1 MSTSTPTEPPDL
13 RLAAPALCGWFVA
26 LVTLGTPVPVAAV
39 VAGCCAV
46 ACVGALV
53 AGRRLPRRLRYALPA
68 TLACAAAVATCVL
81 AHLMTLRSGP
91 LPALAAREGD
101 ARVELV
107 VSGDPTVGAESGPIW
122 DRGRTVTVPA
132 TLRVLTL
139 PRGTYRGRQPVLL
152 ITRAKGWSTLIP
164 GQRVA
169 ASVSVA
175 EPRDEGELAA
185 TLFAR
190 APPRLLGR
198 PPLVQRVAADLR
210 AGLRDSVAPLPADE
224 RGLLPGLV
232 VGDTSGLS
240 DRLKEEF
247 KQTGL
252 THLLAVSGANIAIA
266 SGAILALGRRA
277 RLPPRL
283 LAIVGAVGIVGF
295 VVLARP
301 EPSVLRA
308 AVMGGI
314 AMLALGTGRRHRGL
328 PALFAAVLVLVCLS
342 PALARSYGFALSVL
356 ATFGLLVLAPPWRDR
371 LVARGCPRR
380 LAEAVAVPAAAQ
392 VMCGPVIA
400 MLAAQVNVVGV
411 FANLLAA
418 PAVPP
423 VTILGVLATAVH
435 PVFPPAARL
444 LGWCTWLPAW
454 WLVHV
459 ARVMAAL
466 PGASV
471 AWPAGVAGAVGL
483 AGLTVVAFVGLPH
496 RRVRRV
502 VAVAVAGF
510 LVTSGVLR
518 VVSPTWPPSGWRLLA
533 CDVGQGDAMLL
544 EVAAHSAVVV
554 DTGPDAALMRDCLDR
569 VGVRRVPLLLITH
582 MHADHASGV
591 PAVFA
596 GRKVDAV
603 ATGALRV
610 PADEWRRVTAAA
622 ARAGLRVTQPTAG
635 TVWRIGALTLR
646 VLWPPAGYTDPTAAA
661 DDENPEGSA
670 PNNASLVVRASWPG
684 LSVLLTGDVEPPV
697 QQRIL
702 DSGADLR
709 ADVLKVPHHGSARQ
723 EPRFLAATGSRVA
736 VICVGADN
744 DYGHPAP
751 PTLRALATDGM
762 RVLRTDQ
769 DGDVA
774 ILETAQGRLAF
785 ATHPDAA
792 VPSRGPP

>member
-1 MSTSTPTEPPDL
+1 MSAPAVAERPDL
-13 RLAAPALCGWFVA
+13 RLAAPALGSWLVA
-26 LVTLGTPVPVAAV
+26 LVTLGTSVRVAAV
-39 VAGCCAV
+39 VAACCA
-46 ACVGALV
+46 AMCGAALV
-53 AGRRLPRRLRYALPA
+53 AGRRLPSRARHTVPA
-68 TLACAAAVATCVL
+68 TFACAAAVAACV
-81 AHLMTLRSGP
+81 ASHLMTLASGP
-91 LPALAAREGD
+91 LPALAARAGD

-107 VSGDPTVGAESGPIW
+107 VSGDPAVGDESGPVW

-132 TLRVLTL
+132 TLRVLTV
-139 PRGTYRGRQPVLL
+139 PRGTYRGRQPVVLFS
-152 ITRAKGWSTLIP
+152 RARGWSSLTP
-164 GQRVA
+164 GQRVS
-169 ASVSVA
+169 ASVSA
-175 EPRDEGELAA
+175 ARPRDRGEIAA

-198 PPLVQRVAADLR
+198 PPFVQRVAAGLR
-210 AGLRDSVAPLPADE
+210 AGLRDSVARLPADE
-224 RGLLPGLV
+224 RGLVPGLV
-232 VGDTSGLS
+232 VGDTSRLS
-240 DRLKEEF
+240 DELKEEF

-266 SGAILALGRRA
+266 SGAILAVGRRA
-277 RLPPRL
+277 RLPPRA
-283 LAIVGAVGIVGF
+283 LATVGAVGIVGF

-328 PALFAAVLVLVCLS
+328 PALFAAVLLLVCLS
-342 PALARSYGFALSVL
+342 PSLARSYGFALSVL
-356 ATFGLLVLAPPWRDR
+356 ATLGLLVLAPPWRDR

-380 LAEAVAVPAAAQ
+380 LAEALAVPAAAQ
-392 VMCGPVIA
+392 VMCGPVIVL
-400 MLAAQVNVVGV
+400 LAAQVNVLGV
-411 FANLLAA
+411 LANLLAA

-435 PVFPPAARL
+435 PLFPPAARL
-444 LGWCTWLPAW
+444 LGWCAWLPTW

-459 ARVMAAL
+459 ARYVAAL

-471 AWPAGVAGAVGL
+471 GWPGGVAGAVAL
-483 AGLTVVAFVGLPH
+483 AGLTVVAFLALPH

-502 VAVAVAGF
+502 VAVAVTGF
-510 LVTSGVLR
+510 VVASGALR

-544 EVAAHSAVVV
+544 EVAAHTAVVV
-554 DTGPDAALMRDCLDR
+554 DTGPDAALMEACLDR

-591 PAVFA
+591 PAVFV

-603 ATGALRV
+603 ATGALEV
-610 PADEWRRVTAAA
+610 PADQWRRVTATAA
-622 ARAGLRVTQPTAG
+622 AAGIRVTQPTAG
-635 TVWRIGALTLR
+635 AVWRIGALTLR
-646 VLWPPAGYTDPTAAA
+646 VLWPPAGYTDPTVFA
-661 DDENPEGSA
+661 DDASPDGSA

-684 LSVLLTGDVEPPV
+684 LSMLLTGDVEPPV
-697 QQRIL
+697 QERIL

-723 EPRFLAATGSRVA
+723 EPRFLAATGARVA

-751 PTLRALATDGM
+751 PTLRALAADGM

-785 ATHPDAA
+785 ATRANAD
-792 VPSRGPP
+792 VSSRAPP

>member
-1 MSTSTPTEPPDL
+1 MTTSMPAERPDL
-13 RLAAPALCGWFVA
+13 RLAAPALGGWLVA
-26 LVTLGTPVPVAAV
+26 LVTLGVPVPVAAA
-39 VAGCCAV
+39 VAACCAA
-46 ACVGALV
+46 ACGVALV
-53 AGRRLPRRLRYALPA
+53 VGRRLRRRMRHVLPA
-68 TLACAAAVATCVL
+68 TLACTAAVAACVT
-81 AHLMTLRSGP
+81 AHLMTLESGP
-91 LPALAAREGD
+91 LPALAARGGD

-107 VSGDPTVGAESGPIW
+107 VSGDPVVGKESGPIW
-122 DRGRTVTVPA
+122 DRGRAVTVSA
-132 TLRVLTL
+132 TLRVLSL
-139 PRGTYRGRQPVLL
+139 PRGRYSGRQPVLL
-152 ITRAKGWSTLIP
+152 ISRAKGWSSLTP

-169 ASVSVA
+169 ASVSAA
-175 EPRDEGELAA
+175 EPLEKGEIAA

-198 PPLVQRVAADLR
+198 PPLVQRIAARLR
-210 AGLRDSVAPLPADE
+210 TGLRDSVAGLPAEE
-224 RGLLPGLV
+224 RGLVPGLV
-232 VGDTSGLS
+232 VGDTSQLS

-266 SGAILALGRRA
+266 SGAILVVGRRA
-277 RLPPRL
+277 RLPPRP
-283 LAIVGAVGIVGF
+283 LAVVGAAGIVGF

-328 PALFAAVLVLVCLS
+328 PALFASVLVLVCLS
-342 PALARSYGFALSVL
+342 PSLARSYGFALSVL
-356 ATFGLLVLAPPWRDR
+356 ATLGLLVLAPPWRDR

-400 MLAAQVNVVGV
+400 MLAAQVNVLGV
-411 FANLLAA
+411 LANLLAA

-423 VTILGVLATAVH
+423 VTVLGVLATAVH

-459 ARVMAAL
+459 ARFIAAL
-466 PGASV
+466 PGASIS
-471 AWPAGVAGAVGL
+471 WPGGVAGAL
-483 AGLTVVAFVGLPH
+483 ALGGLTVVAFLALPH

-502 VAVAVAGF
+502 VAVAVTGF
-510 LVTSGVLR
+510 VVASGTLR
-518 VVSPTWPPSGWRLLA
+518 IVSPTWPPPGWRLLA

-544 EVAAHSAVVV
+544 EVAAHTAVVV
-554 DTGPDAALMRDCLDR
+554 DTGPDAALMRACLDR
-569 VGVRRVPLLLITH
+569 VGVRRVPLLLVTH
-582 MHADHASGV
+582 MHSDHASGV

-603 ATGALRV
+603 ATGALEV
-610 PADEWRRVTAAA
+610 PADQWRRVTAAA
-622 ARAGLRVTQPTAG
+622 AAAGLRVTQPTAG

-646 VLWPPAGYTDPTAAA
+646 VLWPPAGYADPAAVA
-661 DDENPEGSA
+661 DDEDPEGSA

-697 QQRIL
+697 QQRLL

-723 EPRFLAATGSRVA
+723 EPRFLAATGARVA
-736 VICVGADN
+736 VICVGAGN

-751 PTLRALATDGM
+751 PTLRALATDDM

-785 ATHPDAA
+785 ATRANADARSG
-792 VPSRGPP
+792 VPP